1 MKKKYVLIILCFS
14 FLLSCKTS
22 PKFNRNEISTDKEK
36 KEWIFAFKSQVF
48 YECLK
53 NNNVMIEKDASPS
66 LNFQVLG
73 DYNVLSKTTAIGK
86 NYSKIINYR
95 ATWLKGGDLEG
106 YKAITNGCLSFFES
120 KELDS
125 IANSE
130 YLNFKN

>member
-86 NYSKIINYR
+86 NYSKIINDR